1 MVTSGLYLPTIGW
14 ELVRRRL
21 DDASVEAL
29 AATALE
35 EDADPRLM
43 PLETLLGRD
52 QADFPPSEVPP
63 WRGKIESRW
72 GQR

>member
-35 EDADPRLM
+35 EDADPRLV

-52 QADFPPSEVPP
+52 EADFPAAEEPP
-63 WRGKIESRW
+63 WRFTVESRW
-72 GQR
+72 GR